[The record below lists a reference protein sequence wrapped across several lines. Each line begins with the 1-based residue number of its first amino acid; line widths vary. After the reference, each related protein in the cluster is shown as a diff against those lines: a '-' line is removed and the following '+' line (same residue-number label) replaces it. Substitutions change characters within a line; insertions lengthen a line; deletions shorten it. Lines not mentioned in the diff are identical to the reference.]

1 MKKRY
6 LLGALL
12 CLTMMGCN
20 QLEPVT
26 STTPNT
32 SHTSTSKGT
41 SSAST
46 SQDDTAL
53 KTAKEA
59 AKEYLQGIV
68 DNADVEDK
76 SQLNSKLI
84 SIFNNI
90 EKCKTVEDV
99 ESVKT
104 KGASSLNEL
113 IEILTVSEGTREVK
127 ENAIAELN
135 TIKNDKAN
143 DSRYDEDGI
152 AEINE
157 YINTALTTINSA
169 TSNEAIEA
177 TLESAKAA
185 INAVKTKTNNFYD
198 KMIKHRSSTPTVDCT
213 QYFSFENEK
222 IVSQS
227 VQDGETGFY
236 MGSQSGNDCT
246 VVDLDIT
253 PNYVFYGDDTYEW
266 SNISIRFAKWDESTN
281 GEIVFKEKS
290 TTVYSNAWSD
300 TEAKKV
306 STTLELANNIA
317 LTNGVKH
324 NIKIIRRGWDKKIL
338 IDNQTL
344 IKLPVDGTL
353 CGGYF
358 EITTWS
364 AGYTIE
370 NAFYKEYSSMTDFDA
385 SSYFSL
391 VW

>member
-185 INAVKTKTNNFYD
+185 INAVKTKNANFYSKMTCKSDDGAVDYSSSFSFADEKITNNNKSGFTQFRIGERDGYTSAIADFYITID
-198 KMIKHRSSTPTVDCT
+198 YANT
-213 QYFSFENEK
+213 QYS
-222 IVSQS
+222 
-227 VQDGETGFY
+227 
-236 MGSQSGNDCT
+236 
-246 VVDLDIT
+246 
-253 PNYVFYGDDTYEW
+253 
-266 SNISIRFAKWDESTN
+266 
-281 GEIVFKEKS
+281 
-290 TTVYSNAWSD
+290 
-300 TEAKKV
+300 
-306 STTLELANNIA
+306 NIA
-317 LTNGVKH
+317 LYFRSWDTNTSL
-324 NIKIIRRGWDKKIL
+324 KIL
-338 IDNQTL
+338 FTDAGMTEYGKVDYNKGPTTIEPIKNVGLKDKQKYHIEILTCGWTKVVRVNNEIVWRYDNTEENQ
-344 IKLPVDGTL
+344 DFMCGTVQ
-353 CGGYF
+353 
-358 EITTWS
+358 ITTWQT
-364 AGYTIE
+364 AYTLE
-370 NAFYKEYSSMTDFDA
+370 DTYYKDTTDDWFKT
-385 SSYFSL
+385 SSYYAKL
-391 VW
+391 WN